1 MSDKYKILLN
11 YIKDL
16 SIEIPDPETLILARD
31 CLPNYIMDINITPK
45 ALKNKMIEVTTKLT
59 YNDKSNKKDKCH
71 FEIMYATVIKLLEDN
86 IKKEE
91 LETLILSD
99 LQNEIYPRLEEIFLN
114 IMKYSGF
121 PNIKFEKKIDFEE
134 LYNKRLN

>member
-31 CLPNYIMDINITPK
+31 SLPNYIMDINITPK

-91 LETLILSD
+91 LEKLILSD

>member
-16 SIEIPDPETLILARD
+16 SIEISDPEALIIARD
-31 CLPNYIMDINITPK
+31 NLHNYIMDINISTNV
-45 ALKNKMIEVTTKLT
+45 LKNKMIEVSTKLT
-59 YNDKSNKKDKCH
+59 YKDKSNKKDKCH
-71 FEIMYATVIKLLEDN
+71 FEILYATVIKILEDD

-91 LETLILSD
+91 LEKLILSD
-99 LQNEIYPRLEEIFLN
+99 LQTEIYPRLEEIFLN
-114 IMKYSGF
+114 VMKYSGF